1 MKRNIVSVFKPHGKG
16 LAKLFGTLEADI
28 MALIWE
34 RQGASARDIFEA
46 LRDSGQRISYGA
58 TKTVLDRL
66 VAKQVLARSMDNN
79 QYTYR
84 ALLDRENFT
93 RSAVREIIDG
103 LVAGFGAPVY
113 AQFFDQIRASDPEQ
127 LELLARMISE
137 AEASKKDGD
146 K

>member
-1 MKRNIVSVFKPHGKG
+1 MKRNIVSVFKPHSNG
-16 LAKLFGTLEADI
+16 LAQLFGSLEADI

-34 RQGASARDIFEA
+34 RQEASARDIFEA
-46 LRDSGQRISYGA
+46 LRDIGQRISYGA

-66 VAKQVLARSMDNN
+66 VVKQVLARTMDNN
-79 QYTYR
+79 QYTYT
-84 ALLDRENFT
+84 ALLNRDDYT

-113 AQFFDQIRASDPEQ
+113 AQFFDQIQSAAPEQ
-127 LELLARMISE
+127 LELLAKIIGA
-137 AEASKKDGD
+137 AEAKQKEAG

>member
-1 MKRNIVSVFKPHGKG
+1 MKRNIVSVFKPHGNG

-34 RQGASARDIFEA
+34 RQEASARDIFEA
-46 LRDSGQRISYGA
+46 LRDAGQRLSYGA

-79 QYTYR
+79 QYIYHP
-84 ALLDRENFT
+84 LLDREAFT

-113 AQFFDQIRASDPEQ
+113 AQFFDQIQSADPEQ

-137 AEASKKDGD
+137 AEAKQKADD

>member
-1 MKRNIVSVFKPHGKG
+1 MKRNIVSVFKPHGNG
-16 LAKLFGTLEADI
+16 LAKLFGSLEADI

-34 RQGASARDIFEA
+34 QQEASARDIFEA
-46 LRDSGQRISYGA
+46 LRDIGQRISYGA

-66 VAKQVLARSMDNN
+66 VAKQVLARTMENN
-79 QYTYR
+79 QYTYT
-84 ALLDRENFT
+84 ALLNRDDYT

-113 AQFFDQIRASDPEQ
+113 AQFFDQIQSADPEQ
-127 LELLARMISE
+127 LKLLAKMIGE
-137 AEASKKDGD
+137 AEAKQKDAG

>member
-1 MKRNIVSVFKPHGKG
+1 MKRNIVSVFKPHSNG

-34 RQGASARDIFEA
+34 RREASARDIFEA
-46 LRDSGQRISYGA
+46 LRDAGQRLSYGA

-66 VAKQVLARSMDNN
+66 VAKQVLERTMDNN
-79 QYTYR
+79 QYIYR
-84 ALLDRENFT
+84 ALLDREAFT

-113 AQFFDQIRASDPEQ
+113 AQFFDQIQSADPEQ
-127 LELLARMISE
+127 LEMLARMIDE
-137 AEASKKDGD
+137 AEAKKKAGD
-146 K
+146 T